1 MIFMMDNNTENTSKK
16 EYTAEKNY
24 NKSIST
30 PNLNLKSTLGINM
43 QSVDS
48 VNLNNLRRR
57 NRVIKEEEVETK
69 KEEVI
74 PELSEIYV
82 TNESKSTSDSL
93 KDDKIK
99 SSKENTLLKKIA
111 PENLVAIVTGILL
124 VVFMILALVLYNIFI
139 G

>member
-1 MIFMMDNNTENTSKK
+1 MMDNNTENTSKK